1 MMFLF
6 VKCVHVYACL
16 VPSTI
21 DGSFFLFFLRWYWD
35 VRKNIVCMDARVS
48 VYHMARVSVYHM
60 ARVSVYHMARV
71 SVYHMARVSVYHM
84 ARVSVYHMARVSVYH
99 MGFLVWFMVFN
110 ATFNNI
116 LVISWQSV

>member
-21 DGSFFLFFLRWYWD
+21 DGSFFLFFFRWYWD
-35 VRKNIVCMDARVS
+35 VRKNIVCMD
-48 VYHMARVSVYHM
+48 
-60 ARVSVYHMARV
+60 ARV

>member
-21 DGSFFLFFLRWYWD
+21 DGSFFLFFFRWYWD
-35 VRKNIVCMDARVS
+35 VRKNIVCMD
-48 VYHMARVSVYHM
+48 